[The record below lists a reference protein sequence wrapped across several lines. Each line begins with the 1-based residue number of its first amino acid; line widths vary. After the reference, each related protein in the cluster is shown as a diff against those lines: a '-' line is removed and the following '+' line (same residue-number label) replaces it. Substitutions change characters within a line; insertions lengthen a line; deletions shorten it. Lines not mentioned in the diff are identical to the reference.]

1 MAKWRQVKS
10 YIYQNYQVSGDSGD
24 ILTLLLDTGNGRSQI
39 VHVGHV
45 DADDQSS
52 IMLSVFAQKS
62 MVSADRV
69 LTATEI
75 IPAGI
80 RSTGDLYA
88 VSHMQL
94 LETIDEPE
102 IDWQMVLVASYADQ
116 LEEYLG
122 LVDQF

>member
-39 VHVGHV
+39 VHVGHF

-62 MVSADRV
+62 TVSADRV

-75 IPAGI
+75 ILAGI